1 MDSYSLS
8 LEMMILLG
16 VWLCLTTYQRDP
28 GTPGRRTFI
37 VATLAWMAWCAG
49 ALAEARG
56 LMSPSAANHLL
67 LLGGLTLPALWVG
80 VAAHT
85 ARFEI
90 ARRMSWFPVPLLA
103 PGLCILLLMF
113 SDAWGGL
120 FVAVS
125 ENGAKT
131 HGPLRDVMLVYGF
144 LLSFLGAGIFVA
156 AAVRWRQPG
165 EGARRLAIAIA
176 PVIGLVGSG
185 LYFSGMW
192 RSSVDPTPLLVGVTL
207 FVLHRGIFAG
217 GLLQALSI
225 SQQALVRQLPLGV
238 VLTDRGGVVL
248 DVNPV
253 AERRLGVAASEAV
266 GRNFDAVIDAADA
279 DLRFDVTPVMSA
291 GSEVGQ
297 IVLLDPPKKREPTA
311 RDLLAQA
318 SPRVESGPED

>member
-1 MDSYSLS
+1 MDSYSLL

-16 VWLCLTTYQRDP
+16 VWLCLATYQRDP

-49 ALAEARG
+49 ALAEARD
-56 LMSPSAANHLL
+56 LMSHSAAHHLL

-85 ARFEI
+85 ARLEI
-90 ARRMSWFPVPLLA
+90 ARRMSWFPVPLLS
-103 PGLCILLLMF
+103 PGLCILALMF

-120 FVAVS
+120 FLAVG
-125 ENGAKT
+125 EDGART
-131 HGPLRDVMLVYGF
+131 PGPLRNVMAVYGF
-144 LLSFLGAGIFVA
+144 ALSLLGTGIFVA
-156 AAVRWRQPG
+156 AAARWRQRG
-165 EGARRLAIAIA
+165 EWTRRLSIAAA
-176 PVIGLVGSG
+176 PVIGLAGSG
-185 LYFSGMW
+185 LYLGGVW

-207 FVLHRGIFAG
+207 FVLHRGIFPG

-225 SQQALVRQLPLGV
+225 SQQALVGHFPLGV

-253 AERRLGVAASEAV
+253 AERRLGVSASEAV

-279 DLRFDVTPVMSA
+279 DLRFDITPVISA

-297 IVLLDPPKKREPTA
+297 IVLLDPPEKRETTA
-311 RDLLAQA
+311 RDLL
-318 SPRVESGPED
+318 PPGD